1 VRRISIVLLTVI
13 ATLALSVTP
22 VLAYTAGYLPGGTS
36 IEVDNTEPVDGDVYY
51 IPAGETA
58 IDITDA
64 GTAAVGE
71 GFAIPDTTL
80 IYILDASGS
89 TAEYSGGTVCGEQQ
103 THDLYD
109 TPPGSGPN
117 QIIDCEIL
125 AAINLNDMAVSLGSI
140 DEVAMIMFA
149 GSAVTADAT
158 PAGGDDPIID
168 PAADANTNTTNDVDE
183 VLKSIMVAYWASG
196 EESGFKL
203 FTDKPTADIFGTNFG
218 AGIQAALDVAALASN
233 PNVIVAF
240 ISDGSCNKGV
250 NVNTFDYGD
259 VVFYT
264 FAVGP
269 NATCELDPTGRGS
282 LKDIADLSGGT
293 CTRVEDPTDLPD
305 ILPELIV
312 ATLESLEMTVD
323 SVAVP
328 IDVIDPALPQ
338 EDPITVSYSTT
349 IYGLGPGE
357 HEICVT
363 AYASDAGGDG
373 SITDCKTITVVQ
385 EAAIDIKPGSYPNS
399 INLKKTNGVIPVAI
413 LGSAT
418 FDVTTIDVTTLSF
431 GPGGANPAHDLT
443 DPEVYADHLQDV
455 NEDGYIDLVSH
466 YVSSES
472 DIVSGDTSACL
483 SGEYGGGLPFT
494 GCDSVRTLH

>member
-1 VRRISIVLLTVI
+1 MRRISIVLLTVI

-51 IPAGETA
+51 IPTGETA
-58 IDITDA
+58 IDIMDT

-71 GFAIPDTTL
+71 GVAVADTTL
-80 IYILDASGS
+80 IYVIDASGS
-89 TAEYSGGTVCGEQQ
+89 TASSSGGTTCGEQQ
-103 THDLYD
+103 THDPEDMLEA
-109 TPPGSGPN
+109 N

-125 AAINLNDMAVSLGSI
+125 AAKNLNDTAVALGSI
-140 DEVAMIMFA
+140 DEVAIIMFA
-149 GSAVTADAT
+149 GSAHAADAT
-158 PAGGDDPIID
+158 PAGGDDAIID
-168 PAADANTNTTNDVDE
+168 PAADANTNGTNDVNE
-183 VLKSIMVAYWASG
+183 VSQSIIVAEYVG
-196 EESGFKL
+196 NNSGFGL
-203 FTDKPTADIFGTNFG
+203 FTYKPTADIYGTNFG
-218 AGIQAALDVAALASN
+218 AAIQAALDVAALATN

-240 ISDGSCNKGV
+240 LSDGGCNAGV
-250 NVNTFDYGD
+250 NVDTFDYGD
-259 VVFYT
+259 VVFHT
-264 FAVGP
+264 FAVGSGASCSYNP
-269 NATCELDPTGRGS
+269 SGLGS
-282 LKDIADLSGGT
+282 LGDIATLSGGT
-293 CTRVEDPTDLPD
+293 CTNVSDPSTLPD

-323 SVAVP
+323 SSGVP

-338 EDPITVSYSTT
+338 EDPVTVDYSTT

-363 AYASDAGGDG
+363 AYASDAGGAG

-431 GPGGANPAHDLT
+431 GPGGASPAHDLT

-455 NEDGYIDLVSH
+455 NGDGLIDLVSH

-472 DIVSGDTSACL
+472 GIMSGDISACL
-483 SGEYGGGLPFT
+483 SGEYNGGLPFT

>member
-1 VRRISIVLLTVI
+1 MRKILAVLLTVI

-22 VLAYTAGYLPGGTS
+22 VLAYTAGYLPGGTA
-36 IEVDNTEPVDGDVYY
+36 IEVDNTEPEDGDVYY
-51 IPAGETA
+51 IPAGETT

-71 GFAIPDTTL
+71 GVAVADTTL
-80 IYILDASGS
+80 IYVIDASGS
-89 TAEYSGGTVCGEQQ
+89 TASSSGGTTCGEQQ
-103 THDLYD
+103 THD
-109 TPPGSGPN
+109 PESVAN
-117 QIIDCEIL
+117 EIIDCEIL
-125 AAINLNDMAVSLGSI
+125 AAKNLNDMAVALGSI
-140 DEVAMIMFA
+140 DEVAIIMFA
-149 GSAVTADAT
+149 GSAHAADAT
-158 PAGGDDPIID
+158 PAGGDDAIID
-168 PAADANTNTTNDVDE
+168 PAADANTNGTNDVNE
-183 VLKSIMVAYWASG
+183 VLQSIIVAEYVDDD
-196 EESGFKL
+196 SGFGL
-203 FTDKPTADIFGTNFG
+203 FTYKPTADIYMTNFG
-218 AGIQAALDVAALASN
+218 AAIQAALDVAALASN

-240 ISDGSCNKGV
+240 VSDGSCNKGA
-250 NVNTFDYGD
+250 NVDTFDYGD
-259 VVFYT
+259 VVFHT

-269 NATCELDPTGRGS
+269 NATCDLDPTGRGS

-338 EDPITVSYSTT
+338 EDPVTVSYSTT
-349 IYGLGPGE
+349 VYGLGPGE

-385 EAAIDIKPGSYPNS
+385 EVAIDIKPGSYPNS
-399 INLKKTNGVIPVAI
+399 INLKKENGVIPVAI

-418 FDVTTIDVTTLSF
+418 FDVTTVDVTTLSF
-431 GPGGANPAHDLT
+431 GPGGASPAHDLT
-443 DPEVYADHLQDV
+443 DPNVYADHLQDV

-472 DIVSGDTSACL
+472 GIVSGDTSACL

>member
-1 VRRISIVLLTVI
+1 MRKILAVLLTVI

-36 IEVDNTEPVDGDVYY
+36 IEVDNTEPEDGDVYY
-51 IPAGETA
+51 IPAGETT
-58 IDITDA
+58 IDIMDS

-71 GFAIPDTTL
+71 GVAIPDTTL
-80 IYILDASGS
+80 IYVIDASGS
-89 TAEYSGGTVCGEQQ
+89 TASPSGGSTCGEQQ
-103 THDLYD
+103 THDPEDMYE
-109 TPPGSGPN
+109 PN

-125 AAINLNDMAVSLGSI
+125 AAKNLNDTAVALGSI
-140 DEVAMIMFA
+140 DEVAIIMFA
-149 GSAVTADAT
+149 GSALVADAT
-158 PAGGDDPIID
+158 PAGGDDAIIH
-168 PAADANTNTTNDVDE
+168 PAADANSNATNDVNE
-183 VLKSIMVAYWASG
+183 VLQSIIVAEYG
-196 EESGFKL
+196 GDDSGFGL
-203 FTDKPTADIFGTNFG
+203 FTSKATADIYGTNFG
-218 AGIQAALDVAALASN
+218 AGIQAALDVAATATN

-240 ISDGSCNKGV
+240 LSDGTCNKGAKV
-250 NVNTFDYGD
+250 DTFDYGD
-259 VVFYT
+259 VVFHT
-264 FAVGP
+264 FAIGEDASCSSGALP
-269 NATCELDPTGRGS
+269 GGYGS
-282 LKDIADLSGGT
+282 LGDIATLSGGT
-293 CTRVEDPTDLPD
+293 CTEVEDPSDLPD

-323 SVAVP
+323 SATVP
-328 IDVIDPALPQ
+328 IDNISPALPQ
-338 EDPITVSYSTT
+338 EDPVTVSYSTT

-363 AYASDAGGDG
+363 AYASDAGGAG
-373 SITDCKTITVVQ
+373 SITDCKAITVVQ
-385 EAAIDIKPGSYPNS
+385 EVAIDIKPGSYPNS
-399 INLKKTNGVIPVAI
+399 INLKKEKGVIPVAI

-418 FDVTTIDVTTLSF
+418 FDVTTVDVTTLSF

-443 DPEVYADHLQDV
+443 DPDVYADHLQDV

-472 DIVSGDTSACL
+472 GIVSDDTSACL